1 MPWGGSHPRLDGM
14 KTRLPAFGA
23 ALLALALTAP
33 AAPAMSP
40 VPADPPVQTAKK
52 KKKKPARYFFVAQQT
67 ILAVTTSD
75 CKSLTNDAHRTTE
88 TYTVER
94 VSEQRGYLGET
105 MTERGWNQTTLERTG
120 NDPYLPPSRSQT
132 PRNEFKFEDL
142 AAGRAWKKG
151 STSAT
156 FNYGI
161 IGNEYRTKLRLPK
174 LNKELTRSYEQ
185 TYRDE
190 KTSDRRCNYSD
201 KVTIKG
207 SVTLQRIQ

>member
-1 MPWGGSHPRLDGM
+1 MR
-14 KTRLPAFGA
+14 TRLPALGA

-33 AAPAMSP
+33 AAQALSP
-40 VPADPPVQTAKK
+40 VPADPPVQTAAKK

-67 ILAVTTSD
+67 ILSVTTSD
-75 CKSLTNDAHRTTE
+75 CKSVTNDAHRTQE

-94 VSEQRGYLGET
+94 ISEQRGYLGET
-105 MTERGWNQTTLERTG
+105 MTERGTNQTTLERTG
-120 NDPYLPPSRSQT
+120 NDPYLPPARSQT
-132 PRNEFKFEDL
+132 PKNEFKFEDL
-142 AAGRAWKKG
+142 AASRAWKKG
-151 STSAT
+151 ATTAT

-174 LNKELTRSYEQ
+174 LNKELTRSFEQ

-190 KTSDRRCNYSD
+190 KTSDDRCNYTD
-201 KVTIKG
+201 KVTIQG